1 MGINYKTYVE
11 KYPSGYSIR
20 VTFGNENRLIDV
32 SQDTMSNKTKAITYA
47 KNLAKQNKGIYAG
60 FKEMGQLSLF
70 SNTKKKNTMAKSKKK
85 APAKRSAEDAK
96 KIKSLRSQAAKL
108 GQKLVAKKSS
118 GASPVKYSGKVSKGN
133 YRYKY
138 IGGKK

>member
-1 MGINYKTYVE
+1 MAIDKSEIQRIKNGIQEGELILRAKKTHGRKLSKAEIEGLQAHLKRQKE
-11 KYPSGYSIR
+11 K
-20 VTFGNENRLIDV
+20 L
-32 SQDTMSNKTKAITYA
+32 
-47 KNLAKQNKGIYAG
+47 
-60 FKEMGQLSLF
+60 
-70 SNTKKKNTMAKSKKK
+70 NTMAKSKKK

-118 GASPVKYSGKVSKGN
+118 GKSPIKYSKANSSKRGL
-133 YRYKY
+133 YCYKY